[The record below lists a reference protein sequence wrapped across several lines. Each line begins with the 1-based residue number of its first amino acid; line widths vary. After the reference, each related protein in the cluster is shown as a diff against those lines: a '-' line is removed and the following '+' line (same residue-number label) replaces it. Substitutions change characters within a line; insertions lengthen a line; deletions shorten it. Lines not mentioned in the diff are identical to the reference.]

1 MKCRKRKIEDT
12 LSKATS
18 KVSELNKKLKTIEQT
33 FKYLEEIRGDIK
45 TQIEK
50 AKEKL
55 SDIELE
61 QSVMNF
67 NE

>member
-33 FKYLEEIRGDIK
+33 FEYLEEIRGDIK

-50 AKEKL
+50 AKEEL